1 MIKVTPLKG
10 GENEM
15 ILGLEAVSISTSN
28 AKKLAE
34 FYKKTVGLKQQSVWE
49 NSENGE
55 EGYQFTAGKNN
66 IYIMDHSKIKGK
78 AKDANRIL
86 LNIEVDDIE
95 KEVKRLKK
103 AKVKV
108 VADIYH
114 MEGYGL
120 IATLKDPDGNY
131 FQFVQV
137 RAGK

>member
-1 MIKVTPLKG
+1 MIR
-10 GENEM
+10 
-15 ILGLEAVSISTSN
+15 GLEAVLIGSAN

-34 FYKKTVGLKQQSVWE
+34 FYKKNVGLKQESVWE
-49 NSENGE
+49 NPENGE
-55 EGYQFTAGKNN
+55 EGYQIKAGKSN

-78 AKDANRIL
+78 AKDPNRLIF
-86 LNIEVDDIE
+86 NIEVDDIE

-114 MEGYGL
+114 MQGYGL
-120 IATLKDPDGNY
+120 IATFADPDGNY

-137 RAGK
+137 RASK

>member
-1 MIKVTPLKG
+1 
-10 GENEM
+10 M
-15 ILGLEAVSISTSN
+15 ILGLEAVLIGTAS
-28 AKKLAE
+28 AKKLAG

-49 NSENGE
+49 NPENGE
-55 EGYQFTAGKNN
+55 EGYQLTAGKNN

-78 AKDANRIL
+78 AKDANRLII
-86 LNIEVDDIE
+86 NIEVDDIE

-108 VADIYH
+108 VADVYH
-114 MEGYGL
+114 MQGYGL
-120 IATLKDPDGNY
+120 IATLADPDGNY